1 MSLKKLFGQS
11 KNNLKVGS
19 FVGFK
24 KYLEDDVE
32 SVGYIEQYIQ
42 DRNRFKPHVDYLTAS
57 QFAVYGSLE
66 EYFRSSIDRIQEQYP
81 YDGSLRDLHLE

>member
-32 SVGYIEQYIQ
+32 SVG
-42 DRNRFKPHVDYLTAS
+42 
-57 QFAVYGSLE
+57 
-66 EYFRSSIDRIQEQYP
+66 
-81 YDGSLRDLHLE
+81 